1 MGMFDELKCEYLL
14 PDPIVQNKTFQTKSL
29 DRALDNYTITR
40 DGRLILHPARYELES
55 EEEQPPGPNVSEM
68 PQAIP
73 EGDAEILYHGD
84 IDFYTS
90 LGTPGD
96 DDYEWFE
103 YKARFAE
110 GRLQWIQRV
119 EKQAHLKTQMAKASK
134 PI

>member
-14 PDPIVQNKTFQTKSL
+14 PDPIVQNETFQTKSL

-55 EEEQPPGPNVSEM
+55 EEEQLPGPDVSEM

-84 IDFYTS
+84 IYFYTS

-103 YKARFAE
+103 YKARFTE
-110 GRLQWIQRV
+110 GRLQWIQR
-119 EKQAHLKTQMAKASK
+119 AK
-134 PI
+134 PHEHQERL